1 MECFLVI
8 EGVHCQSIRESQDV
22 WSVQPKTS
30 APDRIHQEMELE
42 RKDSAENP
50 MERKFNILVKI
61 SSIHLLLNSIQ
72 RWKRTFLKLNLVLKN
87 IILVMGK
94 QRTYLNKFPK
104 INKNALSTSNMLMF
118 RMWWAPQG
126 AMNSIVILD
135 VSLTGSNELAH
146 DAILLLDLDNWES
159 GSEVRWA

>member
-1 MECFLVI
+1 
-8 EGVHCQSIRESQDV
+8 
-22 WSVQPKTS
+22 
-30 APDRIHQEMELE
+30 
-42 RKDSAENP
+42 
-50 MERKFNILVKI
+50 
-61 SSIHLLLNSIQ
+61 
-72 RWKRTFLKLNLVLKN
+72 
-87 IILVMGK
+87 MGK

-146 DAILLLDLDNWES
+146 DAILLLDLEDWES